1 MINFK
6 QYPNMTKCI
15 IPDGTTLSSTNFSSR
30 FSSMKNL
37 KTVELPNSVT
47 NLAKAFYMCSN
58 LTTAVCGPNVVDMYS
73 AYSQCGRLTTAV
85 CGPKVNNMSSAY
97 SSCSKI
103 QGNAYF
109 YSNLVSNV
117 RSCFRG
123 RSTENRLNIYVTA
136 NSKTNSTLTYYSNS
150 ISLVGKNVAWTVDT
164 ANSCKYNT
172 AQNIYIYYVANVEE
186 ARIANG
192 DPDYMDNL

>member
-1 MINFK
+1 MSNA
-6 QYPNMTKCI
+6 YT
-15 IPDGTTLSSTNFSSR
+15 
-30 FSSMKNL
+30 
-37 KTVELPNSVT
+37 
-47 NLAKAFYMCSN
+47 MCSN